1 MPRLGQAVRRSRLQP
16 LLFEAVNGGASRVN
30 RCAYR
35 LDSHSKDARAPSEEE
50 QRLHDLA
57 GRRQAPLQSS
67 RAGGAGLG

>member
-1 MPRLGQAVRRSRLQP
+1 MPGLAQAVRRSRLQP

-35 LDSHSKDARAPSEEE
+35 LDSHSKDARAQSEEE

-57 GRRQAPLQSS
+57 GRQAPVQSS